1 MSLRT
6 ACNHCNTPMK
16 SRVKHQEIA
25 GAPEDLRETANI
37 LHSPKAKQG
46 HSPRRTRMSHRSG
59 IAIHMSWGGKKVMQV
74 SISNVLLLQKFY
86 KKKKPFARRHQPAGV
101 SEFSL
106 KVCKMIKWS

>member
-37 LHSPKAKQG
+37 LPSPRTKQG
-46 HSPRRTRMSHRSG
+46 HSTQRTRMIQRSG
-59 IAIHMSWGGKKVMQV
+59 IAAHKSWGGD
-74 SISNVLLLQKFY
+74 
-86 KKKKPFARRHQPAGV
+86 HAGV
-101 SEFSL
+101 N
-106 KVCKMIKWS
+106 K

>member
-37 LHSPKAKQG
+37 LPSPKAKQG
-46 HSPRRTRMSHRSG
+46 HSSQRTRMSHRSG
-59 IAIHMSWGGKKVMQV
+59 IAVRTGWRE
-74 SISNVLLLQKFY
+74 
-86 KKKKPFARRHQPAGV
+86 KKKKKSHAGV
-101 SEFSL
+101 N
-106 KVCKMIKWS
+106 K